1 VCGWSGFEM
10 SAPVSTSDPIA
21 SRDVKRH
28 VAIAGNPNCGKST
41 IFNVL
46 TGLRQKVGN
55 YPGVTVEKKT
65 GRFFGSHGEPMEL
78 LDLPGSYSLQVR
90 SPDEAVARDVLLGRL
105 PGTPRPD
112 VIICVVDASNLER
125 NLYLVAQM
133 LELSIPVVVA
143 LNMVDV
149 AEKNG
154 VVIDL
159 MALREKLGV
168 PVIPMVATKGVGFI
182 ELRQAVS
189 RSPLPPPS
197 LCAQMPIVLELEVM
211 ALAKSLPVPAEVARG
226 EALLLLTLH
235 DKALDEVTHH
245 DSQIIAATKVAQQRL
260 RTAGLDP
267 LSAPVD
273 ARYDW
278 IGTICAAAHHAG
290 GSHHAVSLSDK
301 LDGWLT
307 HRVWGW
313 VAFLAMMTLMFFCIF
328 TIAQVPMDWIK
339 DGAGALAKWV
349 AGHMPESELRG
360 LLTDGIIAGVG
371 NVVVFLPQILILYFF
386 LGILEDTGYMARAA
400 FIMDR
405 LMSKV
410 GLHGKS
416 FIPMLSSFA
425 CAIPGIMATRTIEQ
439 RKDRFVTILVA
450 PLMSCSARVPV
461 YTIMIA
467 VLLPV
472 ASGWKKAGIML
483 CMYVIGIVAAFC
495 MAWLF
500 KKKLFKGETPMLLLE
515 MPPYRLPSFRS
526 IAVRMWER
534 AGLFLRRAGT
544 VILALSVLL
553 WALVNYPKPADPKA
567 SRSEVVAHS
576 IAGRMGHAL
585 EPVIAP
591 LGYDWKIGIGLIG
604 SFAAREVF
612 VGTMAIVYN
621 VESGDEENIVPLRDT
636 MLAEKR
642 ADGSPIFTP
651 LVCLGLMVFYVLAMQ
666 CISTV
671 AIVRR
676 ETNSWRWP
684 LFQIAYMT
692 VLAWIGAFIVYQGGR
707 LLGFQ

>member
-1 VCGWSGFEM
+1 M
-10 SAPVSTSDPIA
+10 
-21 SRDVKRH
+21 RH

-41 IFNVL
+41 IFNAL

-65 GRFFGSHGEPMEL
+65 GRFFGSHGETMEL

-90 SPDEAVARDVLLGRL
+90 SPDEAVARDVLLGRQQD
-105 PGTPRPD
+105 TPRPD

-133 LELSIPVVVA
+133 LELNIPVVVA

-168 PVIPMVATKGVGFI
+168 PVIATVATKGVGLI

-189 RSPLPPPS
+189 RSPLPSPAIR
-197 LCAQMPIVLELEVM
+197 AQMPIVLEREVM
-211 ALAKSLPVPAEVARG
+211 ALAKQLPVAPEVARG

-235 DKALDEVTHH
+235 DAALDEVTHH
-245 DSQIIAATKVAQQRL
+245 DRAIIVATKAAQQRL
-260 RTAGLDP
+260 LTAGIDP
-267 LSAPVD
+267 ISAPVD

-278 IGTICAAAHHAG
+278 IGQVCAAAHHRG
-290 GSHHAVSLSDK
+290 DSHHAVSLSDK
-301 LDGWLT
+301 VDGWLT
-307 HRVWGW
+307 DRVWGW
-313 VAFLAMMTLMFFCIF
+313 VAFLGMMTLMFLCIF
-328 TIAQVPMDWIK
+328 VVAQYPMDWL
-339 DGAGALAKWV
+339 DGACTGLAGWV
-349 AGHMPESELRG
+349 AKHLPESDLRS
-360 LLTDGIIAGVG
+360 LLTDGAIAGVG
-371 NVVVFLPQILILYFF
+371 RVVVFLPQILILYFF

-425 CAIPGIMATRTIEQ
+425 CAIPGIMATRTIEN
-439 RKDRFVTILVA
+439 RKDRLVTILVA
-450 PLMSCSARVPV
+450 PLMSCSARLPV
-461 YTIMIA
+461 YTLMIA
-467 VLLPV
+467 VLIPA
-472 ASGWKKAGIML
+472 ASSLSKAGIML
-483 CMYVIGIVAAFC
+483 CMYVLGIVAAFG

-500 KKKLFKGETPMLLLE
+500 KTRIFKGETPMLLLE
-515 MPPYRLPSFRS
+515 MPPYRLPSWKGVA
-526 IAVRMWER
+526 IRMWER

-544 VILALSVLL
+544 VILALSILL
-553 WALVNYPKPADPKA
+553 WALATYPKPSNPNATPA
-567 SRSEVVAHS
+567 EALAHS
-576 IAGRMGHAL
+576 FAGRMGHAL
-585 EPVIAP
+585 EPAIRP
-591 LGYDWKIGIGLIG
+591 LGFDWKIGIGLIG

-612 VGTMAIVYN
+612 VSTMSIVYN
-621 VESGDEENIVPLRDT
+621 VELADKEKIEPLRDT
-636 MLAEKR
+636 MRDETR
-642 ADGSPIFTP
+642 DNGRPVFTP
-651 LVCLGLMVFYVLAMQ
+651 LVCIGLMVFYVLAMQ

-692 VLAWIGAFIVYQGGR
+692 ALAWIGAFIVYQGGK

>member
-1 VCGWSGFEM
+1 MASPA
-10 SAPVSTSDPIA
+10 STAAAPPT
-21 SRDVKRH
+21 RDVTRH

-41 IFNVL
+41 IFNAL

-90 SPDEAVARDVLLGRL
+90 SPDEAVARDVLLGRQQE
-105 PGTPRPD
+105 TPRPD

-133 LELSIPVVVA
+133 LELHIPIVVA

-168 PVIPMVATKGVGFI
+168 PVIATVATKGVGLI

-189 RSPLPPPS
+189 RSPLPPPAI
-197 LCAQMPIVLELEVM
+197 CAQMPIVLEREVM
-211 ALAKSLPVPAEVARG
+211 ALAKQLPVAPEVARG

-235 DKALDEVTHH
+235 DAALDEVTHH
-245 DSQIIAATKVAQQRL
+245 DRTIVAATKTAQQRL
-260 RTAGLDP
+260 LTAGIDP

-278 IGTICAAAHHAG
+278 IGQVCAAAHHSG
-290 GSHHAVSLSDK
+290 DSHHAVSLSDK

-313 VAFLAMMTLMFFCIF
+313 VAFLGMMTLMFFCIF
-328 TIAQVPMDWIK
+328 TVAQAPMDWIK
-339 DGAGALAKWV
+339 AGADGLAKFL
-349 AGHMPESELRG
+349 GEHLPESDLRS
-360 LLTDGIIAGVG
+360 LFTEGIIKGVG

-405 LMSKV
+405 LMAKA

-425 CAIPGIMATRTIEQ
+425 CAIPGIMATRTIEN
-439 RKDRFVTILVA
+439 RKDRLVTILVA

-467 VLLPV
+467 VLIPGHSALQ
-472 ASGWKKAGIML
+472 KALIML
-483 CMYVIGIVAAFC
+483 CMYFLGAVVAFG

-500 KKKLFKGETPMLLLE
+500 KKKLLKGETPMLLLE
-515 MPPYRLPSFRS
+515 MPPYRLPSWKG
-526 IAVRMWER
+526 VLLRMWER
-534 AGLFLRRAGT
+534 SGLFLRRAGT
-544 VILALSVLL
+544 VILALSILM
-553 WALVNYPKPADPKA
+553 WAMVTYPKPSDPKA
-567 SRSEVVAHS
+567 TPSEALGQS
-576 IAGRMGHAL
+576 IAGRMGHAI
-585 EPVIAP
+585 EPVIKP

-612 VGTMAIVYN
+612 VGTMSIVYG
-621 VESGDEENIVPLRDT
+621 VESKDEEDITPLRDT
-636 MLAEKR
+636 MIAEKG
-642 ADGSPIFTP
+642 ANGMPIFTP
-651 LVCLGLMVFYVLAMQ
+651 LVCIGLMVFYVLAMQ

-692 VLAWIGAFIVYQGGR
+692 ALAWIGAFIVYQGGK